1 MGCRNDY
8 MEPNAREIE
17 ASRVFACLDELD
29 TGEMDR
35 SHFGGNHPKAYG
47 RNVSQDRLNKMTA
60 SLCRKLEKL
69 PNQTSS
75 YSLELQMWWREH
87 LEGEERRAREDAEPT
102 EFDLVRAD
110 IQAAVDFNGWHVE
123 DPKTLDDLAN
133 QILATLN

>member
-1 MGCRNDY
+1 

-29 TGEMDR
+29 TGNMNR

-47 RNVSQDRLNKMTA
+47 QNVSQDTLNQFTA

-69 PNQTSS
+69 PGFISS

-87 LEGEERRAREDAEPT
+87 VEGEERRAAEDAEPT
-102 EFDLVRAD
+102 DFDRVKAD

-123 DPKTLDDLAN
+123 GTEVDDLAN

>member
-29 TGEMDR
+29 TGNMNR

-47 RNVSQDRLNKMTA
+47 QNVSQDTLNQFTA

-69 PNQTSS
+69 PGFISS

-87 LEGEERRAREDAEPT
+87 VEGEERRAAEDAEPT
-102 EFDLVRAD
+102 DFDRVKAD

-123 DPKTLDDLAN
+123 GTEVDDLAN